1 MSDSTFYVR
10 SNVQTVERRAS
21 WFMMNNPQS
30 RYQPNNVNPNA
41 ANVMPATNGVGCALF
56 LVLALIG
63 ALISLVVINPPVAP
77 GADFSFWLKG
87 LAPFVVFGLIGYLI
101 FLSLR
106 IARQW
111 EKAIVLRLGK
121 FSHTSGPGIF
131 FLWPIIDS
139 ISSIV
144 DTRVQITPF
153 KAEQTL
159 SRDTVPVDVDAVL
172 FWFVWDAEKAAMA
185 VSNYA
190 EAVSWAA
197 QTALRDTIGKTDL
210 ASLLAGREQ
219 IEMTLKKMID
229 DRTEPWGITVQSVEM
244 RDVLI
249 PEALQDAMS
258 KEAQAERERHA
269 RVILSQAEVEVA
281 QKFNQ
286 AALIYGANPV
296 AMSLR
301 SMNMLSDA
309 IKERGALVVVP
320 NNAVETLGLGT
331 ITGLSALTQ
340 NMLPNAPQIATPVE
354 PANGHGIPNQNQMPD
369 PSAPVP
375 QQRRQPPQ
383 QPGNPAPYNPWP
395 QTGPRP

>member
-1 MSDSTFYVR
+1 MPTIQYQ
-10 SNVQTVERRAS
+10 SNQP
-21 WFMMNNPQS
+21 FNNPNQS
-30 RYQPNNVNPNA
+30 GA
-41 ANVMPATNGVGCALF
+41 MPATNGVGCALF
-56 LVLALIG
+56 LVLFAVG
-63 ALISLVVINPPVAP
+63 ALASFVLINPPVAAGEP
-77 GADFSFWLKG
+77 VSFWIAR
-87 LAPFVVFGLIGYLI
+87 LAPAVIGFLVGYLI

-111 EKAIVLRLGK
+111 EKAIVLRLGR
-121 FSHTSGPGIF
+121 FSHTAGPGIF
-131 FLWPIIDS
+131 FLWPIVDS
-139 ISSIV
+139 ISSMV

-172 FWFVWDAEKAAMA
+172 FWFVWDAEKAALA
-185 VSNYA
+185 VSNYS

-219 IEMTLKKMID
+219 IELTLKKMID
-229 DRTEPWGITVQSVEM
+229 ERTEPWGITVQSVEM

-286 AALIYGANPV
+286 AAAIYGSNPV

-301 SMNMLSDA
+301 SMNLLADA

-320 NNAVETLGLGT
+320 NNSVETLGLGT
-331 ITGLSALTQ
+331 ITGLTALTQ
-340 NMLPNAPQIATPVE
+340 NNLPNPAHGHPNPMQMNPNEPVRDPNNGTP
-354 PANGHGIPNQNQMPD
+354 PM
-369 PSAPVP
+369 PVP
-375 QQRRQPPQ
+375 QARRQPPQ
-383 QPGNPAPYNPWP
+383 QPNSQQPYSPWP
-395 QTGPRP
+395 QTPNQP

>member
-1 MSDSTFYVR
+1 
-10 SNVQTVERRAS
+10 
-21 WFMMNNPQS
+21 MNNLQS
-30 RYQPNNVNPNA
+30 QFQPNNNSNSV
-41 ANVMPATNGVGCALF
+41 NVMPATNGVGCGMFF
-56 LVLALIG
+56 LLAFVGIVASVLTLPSPIPTDATLT
-63 ALISLVVINPPVAP
+63 
-77 GADFSFWLKG
+77 FWLPKLIPAIVG
-87 LAPFVVFGLIGYLI
+87 VVLGYLI

-111 EKAIVLRLGK
+111 EKAIVLRLGR
-121 FSHTSGPGIF
+121 FSHLSGPGVF
-131 FLWPIIDS
+131 FLWPVIDT

-144 DTRVQITPF
+144 DTRVQISPF

-172 FWFVWDAEKAAMA
+172 FWFVWDAQKAALA

-210 ASLLAGREQ
+210 AALLAGREQ
-219 IEMTLKKMID
+219 IEVTLKKMID

-286 AALIYGANPV
+286 AAQIYGNNPV

-301 SMNMLSDA
+301 SMNLLADA
-309 IKERGALVVVP
+309 IKERGALVIVP

-331 ITGLSALTQ
+331 ITGFSAMAQ
-340 NMLPNAPQIATPVE
+340 NVLPNAPHVAPNE
-354 PANGHGIPNQNQMPD
+354 PTENGNNGMQNQMP
-369 PSAPVP
+369 PAPVP
-375 QQRRQPPQ
+375 PQPPRRQPPQ

-395 QTGPRP
+395 QTGGGPPRP

>member
-1 MSDSTFYVR
+1 
-10 SNVQTVERRAS
+10 
-21 WFMMNNPQS
+21 
-30 RYQPNNVNPNA
+30 
-41 ANVMPATNGVGCALF
+41 MPATNSVGCTLF
-56 LVLALIG
+56 LILAVLGIG
-63 ALISLVVINPPVAP
+63 LSFLLVNPPVP
-77 GADFSFWLKG
+77 IGVTTSFWLVG
-87 LAPFVVFGLIGYLI
+87 LAPAMIGLLLGYLI

-106 IARQW
+106 VARQW
-111 EKAIVLRLGK
+111 EKAIVLRLGR
-121 FSHTSGPGIF
+121 FSRTSGPGIF

-139 ISSIV
+139 ISTIV
-144 DTRVQITPF
+144 DTRTQITPF

-172 FWFVWDAEKAAMA
+172 FWFVWDSGKAALS
-185 VSNYA
+185 VSDYA

-219 IEMTLKKMID
+219 IEVTLKKMID
-229 DRTEPWGITVQSVEM
+229 ERTEPWGITVQSVEM

-249 PEALQDAMS
+249 PVALQDAMS

-286 AALIYGANPV
+286 AALIYGNNPV

-301 SMNMLSDA
+301 SMNLLADA

-331 ITGLSALTQ
+331 ITGLTALSQ
-340 NMLPNAPQIATPVE
+340 SGLLPNAPQLRPNE
-354 PANGHGIPNQNQMPD
+354 PARD
-369 PSAPVP
+369 PSSAPP
-375 QQRRQPPQ
+375 PNPAARPQPPQ
-383 QPGNPAPYNPWP
+383 QPGNAAPYSPWP
-395 QTGPRP
+395 QTGPKQP

>member
-1 MSDSTFYVR
+1 MANAQF
-10 SNVQTVERRAS
+10 SNS
-21 WFMMNNPQS
+21 NNSQI
-30 RYQPNNVNPNA
+30 NPA
-41 ANVMPATNGVGCALF
+41 TSVMPATNGVGGALF
-56 LVLALIG
+56 LILLVIG
-63 ALISLVVINPPVAP
+63 AGLSFLLINPPVPANTNN
-77 GADFSFWLKG
+77 GFWLVA
-87 LAPFVVFGLIGYLI
+87 LAPFIISLLVGYLI

-106 IARQW
+106 VARQW
-111 EKAIVLRLGK
+111 EKAIVLRLGR
-121 FSHTSGPGIF
+121 FSQVSGPGVF

-144 DTRVQITPF
+144 DTRVQISPF
-153 KAEQTL
+153 RAEQTL

-172 FWFVWDAEKAAMA
+172 FWFVWDAEKAALA

-190 EAVSWAA
+190 EAVSWAS

-219 IEMTLKKMID
+219 IEITLKKMID
-229 DRTEPWGITVQSVEM
+229 ERTEPWGITVQSVEM

-296 AMSLR
+296 ALSLR

-309 IKERGALVVVP
+309 IKARGALVVVP
-320 NNAVETLGLGT
+320 SNAVETLGLGT
-331 ITGLSALTQ
+331 ISGLSALSQ
-340 NMLPNAPQIATPVE
+340 NMLPNAPHLGLNNMPNGSPPPPQTHDPAAANPPV
-354 PANGHGIPNQNQMPD
+354 AVPN
-369 PSAPVP
+369 PVP
-375 QQRRQPPQ
+375 PPAPARRQPPQ
-383 QPGNPAPYNPWP
+383 QPGNPTPYTPWP
-395 QTGPRP
+395 NTSGNP